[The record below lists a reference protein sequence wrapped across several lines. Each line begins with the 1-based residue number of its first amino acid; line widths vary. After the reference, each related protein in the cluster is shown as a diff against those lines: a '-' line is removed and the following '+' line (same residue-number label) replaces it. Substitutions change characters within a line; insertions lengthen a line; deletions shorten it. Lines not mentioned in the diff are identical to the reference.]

1 MRPGFCSKL
10 TFRPTGQ
17 VTADARGGTAYPWDL
32 LRDTWRTL
40 TEAPL

>member
-10 TFRPTGQ
+10 TFRLTGQ
-17 VTADARGGTAYPWDL
+17 VTADACGGTANRLDM

-40 TEAPL
+40 TEAHL